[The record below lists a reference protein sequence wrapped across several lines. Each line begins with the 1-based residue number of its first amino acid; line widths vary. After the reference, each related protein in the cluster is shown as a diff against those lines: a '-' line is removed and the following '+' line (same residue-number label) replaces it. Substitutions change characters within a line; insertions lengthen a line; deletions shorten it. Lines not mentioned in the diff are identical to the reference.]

1 MTNFKLARL
10 QAGLTQAAIAEKMGV
25 TVATVSMWDN
35 GQTAPRPGKLP
46 ALAELMGCSIVSL
59 IKDKDSVSAGA
70 KDTDEEAADGT

>member
-25 TVATVSMWDN
+25 TVATVSLWDN
-35 GQTAPRPGKLP
+35 GQTTPRPGKLP

-59 IKDKDSVSAGA
+59 IQDSVSAGA
-70 KDTDEEAADGT
+70 KDTDEEAANGT